1 MTAILRRELNAY
13 FRSPIGYIYLA
24 VFYVFASY
32 FFTIS
37 CLLSGL
43 SELNY
48 TFSSMVT
55 VIMFLIP
62 ILTMR
67 LFSEEKKNKTDQ
79 ALLTAPVSLTGV
91 VLGKFFAALLV
102 FGLGLLITLVYGLII
117 TAFTPPNWTQIF
129 ANFAAMLLLGAALIA
144 IGMFI
149 SSLTENQVIAAT
161 GGFAAALALLLLDSL
176 SGMTSNELV
185 SKIFSSLSF
194 FNRYNTFTSGIFNFS
209 NILFFFSV
217 CCLFCFFT
225 IRVLDKRRWS

>member
-1 MTAILRRELNAY
+1 MAAIMRRELHAY
-13 FRSPIGYIYLA
+13 FSSPIGYIYLS

-37 CLLSGL
+37 CLFSGL

-67 LFSEEKKNKTDQ
+67 LFSEDNKNKTDQ

-91 VLGKFFAALLV
+91 VMGKFLAALLV
-102 FGLGLLITLVYGLII
+102 FGLGLAVTLVFALII
-117 TAFTPPNWTQIF
+117 AGFTPPNWAQVF
-129 ANFAAMLLLGAALIA
+129 ANFLAMLMLGAALIS

-161 GGFAAALALLLLDSL
+161 GGFAAGLGLLLLDSF
-176 SGMTSNELV
+176 SGMTQNETL
-185 SKIFSSLSF
+185 SKIFASISF
-194 FNRYNTFTSGIFNFS
+194 FNRYNTFTSGIFNAS
-209 NILFFFSV
+209 NILFFLSV
-217 CCLFCFFT
+217 CGLFCFFT
-225 IRVLDKRRWS
+225 VRVLDKRRWS